1 MFNMADYLKAVEDAM
16 AEGACERR
24 AK

>member
-24 AK
+24 AE

>member
-1 MFNMADYLKAVEDAM
+1 MFNMTDYLKAVEDAM